1 VEDLSDIERAEQV
14 RTFVRENLWFA
25 LLALALGVAAV
36 TGFRYWQAK
45 RTGGAEQAESEYSA
59 VITALSSG
67 QREQAGELAK
77 ELRAKHAGSPYADQ
91 ADLAIAKLAVVRR
104 DYDDAAKVLRSVM
117 DNANDPLLRQV
128 ARTRLARVLI
138 EQGKHD
144 DAIALLPLADAGA
157 FQALY
162 HDIRGDAY
170 AAKGDAATART
181 EYTAALEKDSANS
194 GLDSAYVALKRDAI
208 PAASTKPA
216 PAAASAEPAPTAG
229 STAPA
234 PTAATAP
241 AEIPSKSAQDKQP

>member
-59 VITALSSG
+59 VITALSTG

-157 FQALY
+157 FKALY
-162 HDIRGDAY
+162 HDVRGDAY
-170 AAKGDAATART
+170 AAKGDAASART
-181 EYTAALEKDSANS
+181 EYTAALEKDSATS
-194 GLDSAYVALKRDAI
+194 GLDSAYVALKRDAL
-208 PAASTKPA
+208 PAASTVAA
-216 PAAASAEPAPTAG
+216 PAAA
-229 STAPA
+229 
-234 PTAATAP
+234 
-241 AEIPSKSAQDKQP
+241 AEIPSTSAQDKQP

>member
-1 VEDLSDIERAEQV
+1 MEDLSDIERAEQV

-36 TGFRYWQAK
+36 TGFKYWQAK
-45 RTGGAEQAESEYSA
+45 RTGGAEQAESEYAA

-91 ADLAIAKLAVVRR
+91 ADLAIAKLAVARR

-117 DNANDPLLRQV
+117 DGAKDPLLRQV

-144 DAIALLPLADAGA
+144 DALALLPIADAGA
-157 FQALY
+157 FQSLY
-162 HDIRGDAY
+162 HDVRGDAY
-170 AAKGDAATART
+170 AAKGDAASART
-181 EYTAALEKDSANS
+181 EYTAALEKDSAAS
-194 GLDSAYVALKRDAI
+194 GLDSAYVALKRDAL
-208 PAASTKPA
+208 PAASTIAA
-216 PAAASAEPAPTAG
+216 PAAA
-229 STAPA
+229 
-234 PTAATAP
+234 
-241 AEIPSKSAQDKQP
+241 AEIPSTPAQDKQP

>member
-36 TGFRYWQAK
+36 TGFKYWQAK

-91 ADLAIAKLAVVRR
+91 ADLAIAKLAVARR
-104 DYDDAAKVLRSVM
+104 DYDDAARLLRSVM
-117 DNANDPLLRQV
+117 DGANDPLLRQV

-144 DAIALLPLADAGA
+144 DAIALLPVAEAGA

-170 AAKGDAATART
+170 AAKGDAATARA
-181 EYTAALEKDSANS
+181 EYTTALESDASSS

-208 PAASTKPA
+208 PAASGTPA
-216 PAAASAEPAPTAG
+216 PVAPASAPVT
-229 STAPA
+229 
-234 PTAATAP
+234 
-241 AEIPSKSAQDKQP
+241 IPSTPAQDKQP